1 MIIFILAWMAGQ
13 CLFLSL
19 TAHAETGDVEE
30 LSMPEVVVTATRFP
44 VPSTTVP
51 APVTVLTYED
61 IQRTP
66 FRDGYQVDDL
76 LRYVPEVQP
85 SNLSS
90 RYNHPTAQAVSLRGL
105 GNRRTLVLLDGIPLN
120 DGFGGWIN
128 WGLVPDN
135 LRRIEIVPG
144 GSSNLYGTWAM
155 GGVIHLLTDAPSP
168 GSAVRAESRAGT
180 LSTYSDAV
188 NARYGNDRIGLSVDA
203 RWFHTNGFIPVPG
216 YQRGPIDRT
225 DDSRH
230 EQFRGTFRAALDS
243 RTAFTLTGQLFR
255 EDRTFGTPLSVA
267 TRTIGGLSAGLE
279 GETSRGDQW
288 DVNAFA
294 QWQTFRNLTSQ
305 ITPSPLLRLS
315 EFRDRI
321 QVIPSNDFGGRAQY
335 TMQATPTN
343 RVAVGG
349 DARAILAQSEEQI
362 FVQSGPIGRTL
373 AEGKQVGGG
382 LFVEWVST
390 TIQRLTVTPSIR
402 MDWWKNFDGRIES
415 VSGTVTTP
423 RDNVE
428 TALNP
433 KFALQYAV
441 TDRVW
446 AGASFYQAFRAPT
459 LNELYRGFS
468 FSGFQFL
475 PNENLSPER
484 LTGGDAKL
492 EADLLPNRRLTLRIV
507 GHHDEVRDQI
517 LFVTQNA
524 FSARRQ
530 NVGRTKTNGG
540 DIEVTARPH
549 DQLSFRIG
557 YAYADSTIT
566 SFPGDP
572 SRIGKQVPNVS
583 HHQVTAAMTLGRPD
597 VIEFTL
603 MGRYLSRQYADDLN
617 TQPIADFV
625 VLDAALRKQVGR
637 HWTVTLD
644 TENLTDRH
652 YIATQTGAVKT
663 LGAPLLV
670 IGGVRMA
677 Y

>member
-1 MIIFILAWMAGQ
+1 
-13 CLFLSL
+13 
-19 TAHAETGDVEE
+19 
-30 LSMPEVVVTATRFP
+30 
-44 VPSTTVP
+44 
-51 APVTVLTYED
+51 
-61 IQRTP
+61 
-66 FRDGYQVDDL
+66 
-76 LRYVPEVQP
+76 
-85 SNLSS
+85 
-90 RYNHPTAQAVSLRGL
+90 
-105 GNRRTLVLLDGIPLN
+105 
-120 DGFGGWIN
+120 
-128 WGLVPDN
+128 
-135 LRRIEIVPG
+135 
-144 GSSNLYGTWAM
+144 
-155 GGVIHLLTDAPSP
+155 
-168 GSAVRAESRAGT
+168 
-180 LSTYSDAV
+180 
-188 NARYGNDRIGLSVDA
+188 
-203 RWFHTNGFIPVPG
+203 
-216 YQRGPIDRT
+216 
-225 DDSRH
+225 
-230 EQFRGTFRAALDS
+230 
-243 RTAFTLTGQLFR
+243 
-255 EDRTFGTPLSVA
+255 
-267 TRTIGGLSAGLE
+267 
-279 GETSRGDQW
+279 
-288 DVNAFA
+288 
-294 QWQTFRNLTSQ
+294 
-305 ITPSPLLRLS
+305 
-315 EFRDRI
+315 
-321 QVIPSNDFGGRAQY
+321 
-335 TMQATPTN
+335 
-343 RVAVGG
+343 
-349 DARAILAQSEEQI
+349 
-362 FVQSGPIGRTL
+362 L

-441 TDRVW
+441 TDRFW

-507 GHHDEVRDQI
+507 GHHDELRDQI

-583 HHQVTAAMTLGRPD
+583 RHQVTAAMTLGRPD
-597 VIEFTL
+597 VVEFTL

-637 HWTVTLD
+637 HWTLTLD